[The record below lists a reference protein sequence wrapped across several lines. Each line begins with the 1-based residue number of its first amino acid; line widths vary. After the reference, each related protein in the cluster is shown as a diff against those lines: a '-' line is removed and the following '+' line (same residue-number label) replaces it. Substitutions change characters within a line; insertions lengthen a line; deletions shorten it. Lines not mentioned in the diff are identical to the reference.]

1 MLPGLRQPVMFKDLV
16 VLISEFELW
25 PVSFSWRPQG
35 KFSNGGASSTRTEG
49 TWLDFRSG
57 ISAFM
62 PGLVKKKDKM
72 ETA

>member
-1 MLPGLRQPVMFKDLV
+1 MPRSFQSRRRLAPGPQAAFKDLV

-25 PVSFSWRPQG
+25 PVSFSWRPRG

-57 ISAFM
+57 ISAFT
-62 PGLVKKKDKM
+62 PGLV
-72 ETA
+72 